1 MRRDKRL
8 LTTLWRG
15 LRAIVRRPAS
25 PEPPAPAAPMISA
38 FVPEVLNVVVIE
50 DGTDHDRWFHPV
62 H

>member
-1 MRRDKRL
+1 
-8 LTTLWRG
+8 
-15 LRAIVRRPAS
+15 
-25 PEPPAPAAPMISA
+25 MISA